1 MRRRNVE
8 RVAAI
13 ANIVYCTWFMVKDVI
28 ETIIDLAT
36 KLR

>member
-8 RVAAI
+8 RAAAV
-13 ANIVYCTWFMVKDVI
+13 ANIVYCVWFMVKDVA